1 MFDKEID
8 IFKGMIND
16 KKIYIFGPP
25 ISGERYFSLIENI
38 VIKI

>member
-8 IFKGMIND
+8 IFKGMIDD
-16 KKIYIFGPP
+16 KKYIFGPP

-38 VIKI
+38 VIKT